1 MKIKKTDEMF
11 MREMSIYIHIPFC
24 VKKCNYCDFLSGK
37 ASEDEKEQYIDAV
50 CKEIDLVEETW
61 YIRSIFFGG
70 GTPSVVSPSLINK
83 ILCKLRERFLFLD
96 SIEISIEVN
105 PGTVD
110 YWKLK
115 EYLRMGINRLSI
127 GMQSTNDE
135 ELKILGR
142 IHTYQDFLTT
152 FQSAREAGFRNI
164 NIDMMSSLPG
174 QTLTSYQKTLERVIS
189 LAPEHISSYSLII
202 EEGTPFYQQ
211 KQSLNLPSEDT
222 EIEIDERTE
231 YYLTEHGYKQY
242 EISNYAKEGYQCKHN
257 KVYWTRGEYYGF
269 GIGAASLLE
278 DKEKG
283 NRRLL
288 NTDNFKQYLLELQ
301 KKNPVLN
308 NIQNTTPLSEEGR
321 MEEFM
326 FLGLRLRK
334 GIESRE
340 FERKFGVSLKDV
352 YGKELWKLEN
362 EKLIK
367 REDVFGNSI
376 YSLTKRGMQVSNVV
390 LSEFLIS

>member
-1 MKIKKTDEMF
+1 MIIKKMDEMF

-24 VKKCNYCDFLSGK
+24 IKKCNYCDFLSGK
-37 ASEDEKEQYIDAV
+37 ASEDEKEQYINAV
-50 CKEIDLVEETW
+50 CKEIDLIEETW

-83 ILCKLRERFLFLD
+83 ILCKLKEKFIFLD
-96 SIEISIEVN
+96 CIEISIEVN

-110 YWKLK
+110 FGKLK
-115 EYLRMGINRLSI
+115 EYLCIGINRLSI

-152 FQSAREAGFRNI
+152 FQAAREAGFRNI
-164 NIDMMSSLPG
+164 NIDIMSSLPG

-211 KQSLNLPSEDT
+211 KHSLNLPSEDT

-231 YYLTEHGYKQY
+231 YYLTEHGYEKY
-242 EISNYAKEGYQCKHN
+242 EISNYAKEGYQCRHN
-257 KVYWTRGEYYGF
+257 KIYWTRGEYYGF

-278 DKEKG
+278 DQEKG
-283 NRRLL
+283 NRRVA
-288 NTDNFKQYLLELQ
+288 NTDNIKQYLLELQ
-301 KKNPVLN
+301 KKNPELD
-308 NIQNTTPLSEEGR
+308 NIQKITQLSKEDR

-326 FLGLRLRK
+326 FLGLRLIK

-340 FERKFGVSLKDV
+340 FERSFGVSLIDV
-352 YGKELWKLEN
+352 YGNKLCKLEN

-367 REDVFGNSI
+367 KEDVFGNSI
-376 YSLTKRGMQVSNVV
+376 YSLTRRGMQVSNVV
-390 LSEFLIS
+390 LSEFLLP